1 MPISYKYRLEIIS
14 HRKLSRTLP
23 LACAHAQMHSVLDS
37 LSDRTWTENTLF
49 ISGALTAAKDIPKHA
64 LACVFEGEIHAH
76 DSGRD
81 VVVTERSHILYF
93 TGHKGERLLCDPSG
107 SATHGHRVAHSPTPN
122 LYLDLYRCDCV
133 YRIALIAKSHIK
145 KGEPLTL
152 DFQPKHRIDVPFK
165 GYSMVSSLILQC
177 LSV

>member
-1 MPISYKYRLEIIS
+1 
-14 HRKLSRTLP
+14 
-23 LACAHAQMHSVLDS
+23 MHSVLDS

-177 LSV
+177 LYV